1 MSVLIHIAQCSREGA
16 LAVCECG
23 AMEILGSANAIPI
36 LHERYAHDAPA
47 HVSSQEKLSASEKR
61 HTLALPLLRL
71 VSTIMSSIALGPPGS
86 TNERSARTSRNSQ
99 RDAQVLGS
107 VCRFRSTHRDMLGS
121 SLRLVSSANVARGIS
136 EHDIEEVS
144 LILSILLHAS
154 GDADL
159 LLRYLDLAVLDF
171 DSAVYECVR
180 DICAHFSSSSLPFP
194 SIKEGATSSA
204 VATTGGH
211 ESAYWRLLRLAVGYC
226 EKRTLRGNRVDISPG
241 IGKAGKTDAKLQ
253 EFEIEVIVSCIEAAS
268 KNMLHYFPVAASS
281 VSSAA
286 PTRSLKE
293 QRDGVEQRALTK
305 FCLENSVAVL
315 YCKVRALSAF
325 RDQQRKLDVLT
336 MSFAVHLFGH
346 HFGKSD
352 KRSALETNEQTI
364 LHDPSFAFVVL
375 LLRKTRDLHY
385 GSPVHEGDLAAPSKL
400 FDNTEQRHSGE
411 AGKFAFIRR

>member
-1 MSVLIHIAQCSREGA
+1 MLRRAGALRCFVESTVGWVAHGGTDENDSRFDLFSSRMSVLIHIAQCSREGA

-86 TNERSARTSRNSQ
+86 TKERSARTSRKSQ
-99 RDAQVLGS
+99 IDAQVLGS
-107 VCRFRSTHRDMLGS
+107 VCRFLSTHRDMLCS

-315 YCKVRALSAF
+315 YCKVRALKRISRSAGESA
-325 RDQQRKLDVLT
+325 RRVDDVLCRASLLDIT
-336 MSFAVHLFGH
+336 LERATNALPWRHLNKPF
-346 HFGKSD
+346 
-352 KRSALETNEQTI
+352 
-364 LHDPSFAFVVL
+364 
-375 LLRKTRDLHY
+375 
-385 GSPVHEGDLAAPSKL
+385 
-400 FDNTEQRHSGE
+400 
-411 AGKFAFIRR
+411 